1 MFEILLW
8 NDKIID
14 NPILP
19 IELSSPEIQYLYV
32 AHQDLHIKIQ
42 INPVKFGLN
51 INACLWSFNYQL
63 YLYVLIV
70 QKVFV
75 SFERVGVYI
84 KSCYLTSICGICC
97 LDVDYY
103 EYLKFIIIPPLHE
116 GGGGVYCFASVRLS
130 KIFFIHIEHICSF
143 FVAFFSATI
152 DCRNLIFGHKLHIG
166 IPYCG

>member
-32 AHQDLHIKIQ
+32 THQDLHIKIQ

-75 SFERVGVYI
+75 SFELVGVYI

-103 EYLKFIIIPPLHE
+103 KYLKFIIIPPLPE
-116 GGGGVYCFASVRLS
+116 GGGGYTVLPLSVCARYFSYTLNIYAHFS
-130 KIFFIHIEHICSF
+130 SHFSQQLLMAEIWYLVTSFI
-143 FVAFFSATI
+143 
-152 DCRNLIFGHKLHIG
+152 
-166 IPYCG
+166 

>member
-1 MFEILLW
+1 MQCVVALRCKDKLKVKEQSSYDILFWDIYRRKKSLHSVRLSWHVW

-19 IELSSPEIQYLYV
+19 IELSSPEIQFLYV
-32 AHQDLHIKIQ
+32 IHQDLHIKIQ
-42 INPVKFGLN
+42 INPVKLGLN

-75 SFERVGVYI
+75 SFELVGVYI
-84 KSCYLTSICGICC
+84 KSCYLMSICGICC

-103 EYLKFIIIPPLHE
+103 EYLKFIIIYL
-116 GGGGVYCFASVRLS
+116 VTS
-130 KIFFIHIEHICSF
+130 FI
-143 FVAFFSATI
+143 
-152 DCRNLIFGHKLHIG
+152 
-166 IPYCG
+166 